1 VSILSRSAAFVQRII
16 GVALPY
22 GKGKLFVVVGSMVFQ
37 AILQLGGV
45 ASVVPFLSVAAN
57 PETFASSNFGKILVS
72 IFQITDPRQ
81 LVYVTGTLSILAL
94 VLASASAIGSQVIVS
109 KYVGS
114 LGHWLR
120 MQLLSKY
127 YSQPYA
133 YFVSRNSAVLTKK
146 ANADVNVFTAFVL
159 APLFDLA
166 AKLFTTVVIL
176 AGLLVLEPVATL
188 VAAVFFASFY
198 LLFMSLTRHRV
209 RAINEIGKEASQGLN
224 RLVQQLIAGMREFKL
239 RNAGPFFISKIDAIS
254 GRQVTA
260 GVMSAWIG
268 GLPRNLIEPLA
279 FAGTIIWAMAAL
291 SAGRLHSVLPTLGVM
306 AMAGY
311 RLLPNLQALYNN
323 LHLVATNRYAMDE
336 LAEELDFGSPSYPVP
351 IAKKAEVAEARAP
364 TDKSPLFSK
373 AVDLR
378 NITFSYAGAE
388 RPTLQG
394 ISLRVERGQSIG
406 FVGQTG
412 SGKST
417 LINLLLGLYEPTGGE
432 ILVDGKPLGKPVPPT
447 WHTRIGYVPQE
458 IFLMDDTL
466 FRNIAIGVPDD
477 RVDRER
483 MEKAIA
489 SAQLQEVIEKMPQGL
504 ETQVGERGVMLS
516 GGQRQRVGLARAL
529 YFDPEML
536 ILDEGTSAL
545 DNETEAKFMRAVES
559 LQGEITIVSI
569 AHRLTTVRGC
579 NTIYVLL
586 NGKIG
591 EAGTY
596 EELME
601 SKSEFFRLASA
612 AAAV

>member
-1 VSILSRSAAFVQRII
+1 MASIVSRSAAFLKEILS
-16 GVALPY
+16 VALPF
-22 GKGKLFVVVGSMVFQ
+22 GRRKLFVVVASMLLQ
-37 AILQLGGV
+37 GALQLGGV
-45 ASVVPFLSVAAN
+45 ASVLPFLSVAAH
-57 PETFASSNFGKILVS
+57 PENFANSQFGRFLMS
-72 IFQITDPRQ
+72 IFHITDARQ
-81 LVYVTGTLSILAL
+81 LVYVTG
-94 VLASASAIGSQVIVS
+94 VLAIVSLVIASVSAIANQVIS
-109 KYVGS
+109 GHYVAA

-133 YFVSRNSAVLTKK
+133 YFVSRNSMVLTKK
-146 ANADVNVFTAFVL
+146 ANADVMVFTSFIL
-159 APLFDLA
+159 APLCDFVA
-166 AKLFTTVVIL
+166 RSFTTVIIV

-188 VAAVFFASFY
+188 VAGAFFAGFY
-198 LLFMSLTRHRV
+198 LLFMSVTRGHV
-209 RAINEIGKEASQGLN
+209 RAINAVSKETSQGLS
-224 RLVQQLIAGMREFKL
+224 RFVQQFIAGMREIKL
-239 RNAGPFFISKIDAIS
+239 RDAGHYFLERIEALSN
-254 GRQVTA
+254 RQVKS
-260 GVMSAWIG
+260 GVMSAWIS

-279 FAGTIIWAMAAL
+279 FAGTIIWAMSAL
-291 SAGRLHSVLPTLGVM
+291 SAGRLDAVLPTLGVM

-311 RLLPNLQALYNN
+311 RLLPNLQALYTS
-323 LHLVATNRYAMDE
+323 LHLIATNRFSLDE
-336 LAEELDFGSPSYPVP
+336 LAEELDFSSPSYPIQMP
-351 IAKKAEVAEARAP
+351 RKADTAALPA
-364 TDKSPLFSK
+364 DKGPLFSE
-373 AVDLR
+373 AIELR

-394 ISLRVERGQSIG
+394 ISLRIEKGQSIG

-417 LINLLLGLYEPTGGE
+417 LINLLLGLYEPTEGE
-432 ILVDGKPLGKPVPPT
+432 ILTDGKPLGKPVPSN

-458 IFLMDDTL
+458 IFLIDDTL
-466 FRNIAIGVPDD
+466 FRNIALGVADGE
-477 RVDRER
+477 VDRER
-483 MEKAIA
+483 LKKAIS

-559 LQGEITIVSI
+559 LQGEITVISI

-579 NTIYVLL
+579 NAIYVLMG
-586 NGKIG
+586 GKIG

-596 EELME
+596 DQLME

-612 AAAV
+612 AA

>member
-1 VSILSRSAAFVQRII
+1 MASIVSRGAAFLRRILD
-16 GVALPY
+16 VALPF
-22 GKGKLFVVVGSMVFQ
+22 GKGKLFVVVASMIIQ

-45 ASVVPFLSVAAN
+45 ASVLPFLSVAAH
-57 PETFASSNFGKILVS
+57 PEGFANSEFGRFLMS
-72 IFQITDPRQ
+72 TLHLTDPKQ
-81 LVYVTGTLSILAL
+81 LVYVTGTLAIFSL
-94 VLASASAIGSQVIVS
+94 VIASASAIASQVIVAR
-109 KYVGS
+109 YVGS

-146 ANADVNVFTAFVL
+146 ANLDIYMFTSFLL
-159 APLFDLA
+159 APLCDFA
-166 AKLFTTVVIL
+166 ARLFTTVVII
-176 AGLLVLEPVATL
+176 AGLLALEPVATL
-188 VAAVFFASFY
+188 VAAAFFGCFY
-198 LLFMSLTRHRV
+198 MLFMRITRARV
-209 RAINEIGKEASQGLN
+209 RTINEVAKETSQSLS
-224 RLVQQLIAGMREFKL
+224 RLVQQFIIGMRDIKL
-239 RNAGPFFISKIDAIS
+239 RDAGPYFINNIGAVSTRSVK
-254 GRQVTA
+254 A

-268 GLPRNLIEPLA
+268 GLPRNLIEPIA

-291 SAGRLHSVLPTLGVM
+291 SAGRLGEVLPTLGVM

-311 RLLPNLQALYNN
+311 RLLPNVQQLYNN
-323 LHLVATNRYAMDE
+323 LHMVATNRFSLDE
-336 LAEELDFGSPSYPVP
+336 LAEELDFSSPSYPVRLP
-351 IAKKAEVAEARAP
+351 EKTGTPSTLA
-364 TDKSPLFSK
+364 DKTPLFSE
-373 AVDLR
+373 AIELR
-378 NITFSYAGAE
+378 NITFNYAGAE

-394 ISLRVERGQSIG
+394 ISLRIKRGQSIG

-432 ILVDGKPLGKPVPPT
+432 ILADGKPLGKPVPPK

-458 IFLMDDTL
+458 IFLMDESL
-466 FRNIAIGVPDD
+466 LKNIALGVPESEIDH
-477 RVDRER
+477 ER
-483 MEKAIA
+483 MKRAIA
-489 SAQLQEVIEKMPQGL
+489 SAQLQEVIDKMPQGL
-504 ETQVGERGVMLS
+504 ETEVGERGIMLS

-559 LQGEITIVSI
+559 LQGEITVVSI

-579 NTIYVLL
+579 NSIYVLIS
-586 NGKIG
+586 GKIG

-596 EELME
+596 DELME

-612 AAAV
+612 SA

>member
-1 VSILSRSAAFVQRII
+1 MLFRSIDFLKRILS
-16 GVALPY
+16 VALPF
-22 GKGKLFVVVGSMVFQ
+22 GKVKLLVVVGSMILQ
-37 AILQLGGV
+37 AVLQLGGV
-45 ASVVPFLSVAAN
+45 ASVLPFLSVAAH
-57 PETFASSNFGKILVS
+57 PERFAESKFGQLLMS
-72 IFQITDPRQ
+72 TFQITDPRQ
-81 LVYVTGTLSILAL
+81 LVYVTGILAILAL
-94 VLASASAIGSQVIVS
+94 LLASGSAIWNQVIAAR
-109 KYVGS
+109 YVAS

-120 MQLLSKY
+120 MQLLSRY

-146 ANADVNVFTAFVL
+146 ANADVMVFTAFIL
-159 APLFDLA
+159 NPLCDLA

-188 VAAVFFASFY
+188 VAAAFFGCFY
-198 LLFMSLTRHRV
+198 MLFMTLTRRHV
-209 RAINEIGKEASQGLN
+209 RAINEVSKEASQSLN
-224 RLVQQLIAGMREFKL
+224 RLVQQFIAGMRDIKL
-239 RNAGPFFISKIDAIS
+239 RDAGAFFINKIDEIS
-254 GRQVTA
+254 SRQVRA
-260 GVMSAWIG
+260 GVLSAWIS
-268 GLPRNLIEPLA
+268 GLPRNLIEPFA

-291 SAGRLHSVLPTLGVM
+291 SAGRLESVLPTLGVM

-311 RLLPNLQALYNN
+311 RLLPNVQALYAN
-323 LHLVATNRYAMDE
+323 LHVVAVNRFSLDE
-336 LAEELDFGSPSYPVP
+336 LAAELDFGSPSYPIRIPKKVGVAASALRDEGP
-351 IAKKAEVAEARAP
+351 IFSEAIE
-364 TDKSPLFSK
+364 
-373 AVDLR
+373 LR
-378 NITFSYAGAE
+378 NITFNYAGAE

-394 ISLRVERGQSIG
+394 ISLRIGRGQSIG

-432 ILVDGKPLGKPVPPT
+432 ILADGKPLGKPVPPK

-477 RVDRER
+477 KVDRAR
-483 MEKAIA
+483 MNKAIA
-489 SAQLQEVIEKMPQGL
+489 SAQLQEVIEKMPEGL

-545 DNETEAKFMRAVES
+545 DNETEAKFMRAVDS
-559 LQGEITIVSI
+559 LQGEITIISI

-579 NTIYVLL
+579 NVIYVLL

-596 EELME
+596 DELME

-612 AAAV
+612 SV

>member
-1 VSILSRSAAFVQRII
+1 MVSILSRSVAFSKRILN
-16 GVALPY
+16 VALPFGR
-22 GKGKLFVVVGSMVFQ
+22 GKFFVVVGSMILQ

-45 ASVVPFLSVAAN
+45 ASVLPFLSVAAN
-57 PETFASSNFGKILVS
+57 PEGFATSKFGNFLVS
-72 IFQITDPRQ
+72 TFQITDPRY
-81 LVYVTGTLSILAL
+81 LVYVTGILAIIAL
-94 VLASASAIGSQVIVS
+94 LLASGSAMVSQVIVS
-109 KYVGS
+109 RYVGS
-114 LGHWLR
+114 LGHFLR
-120 MQLLSKY
+120 MQLLLKY

-146 ANADVNVFTAFVL
+146 ANHDVFVFTAFL
-159 APLFDLA
+159 LSPLFDLA
-166 AKLFTTVVIL
+166 AKLVTTSVML
-176 AGLLVLEPVATL
+176 AGLLVIEPVVTL
-188 VAAVFFASFY
+188 AAAAFLGCFY
-198 LLFMSLTRHRV
+198 GLFMSLTRGYV
-209 RAINEIGKEASQGLN
+209 RTINQVGKDASQN
-224 RLVQQLIAGMREFKL
+224 ISRLVQQFISGIRDFKL
-239 RNAGPFFISKIDAIS
+239 RDAGPFFINRVDAIS
-254 GRQVTA
+254 GRLVKA

-268 GLPRNLIEPLA
+268 GLPRNLIEPFA
-279 FAGTIIWAMAAL
+279 FAGTIIWAMVAL
-291 SAGRLHSVLPTLGVM
+291 SAGRLESVLPTLGVM

-311 RLLPNLQALYNN
+311 RLLPNLQGLYNN
-323 LHLVATNRYAMDE
+323 LHMVATNRFSLDE
-336 LAEELDFGSPSYPVP
+336 LAEELDFSSPSYPVRIQRRAAAGAP
-351 IAKKAEVAEARAP
+351 GALADKA
-364 TDKSPLFSK
+364 PLFSK
-373 AVDLR
+373 SIELR

-394 ISLRVERGQSIG
+394 ISLRIEKGQSIG

-417 LINLLLGLYEPTGGE
+417 LINLLLGLYDPTSGE
-432 ILVDGKPLGKPVPPT
+432 ILVDGKPLGKPVPR
-447 WHTRIGYVPQE
+447 WWQARIGYVPQE

-466 FRNIAIGVPDD
+466 LSNIALGVPDD
-477 RVDRER
+477 QVDHER
-483 MEKAIA
+483 IEKAIS
-489 SAQLQEVIEKMPQGL
+489 SAQLQEVIEKLPQRL

-559 LQGEITIVSI
+559 LQGEITIISI

-579 NTIYVLL
+579 DAIYVLI

-596 EELME
+596 DELME

-612 AAAV
+612 SAG

>member
-1 VSILSRSAAFVQRII
+1 MWSRGIAFLKRIM
-16 GVALPY
+16 GVALPFGR
-22 GKGKLFVVVGSMVFQ
+22 GKFFVVVGSMILQ
-37 AILQLGGV
+37 AVLQLGGV
-45 ASVVPFLSVAAN
+45 ASVLPFLSVAAN
-57 PETFASSNFGKILVS
+57 PQGFASSKFGQLLTS
-72 IFQITDPRQ
+72 IFHITDPRQ
-81 LVYVTGTLSILAL
+81 LVYVTGILAIFSL
-94 VLASASAIGSQVIVS
+94 LLASGSAIASQVIVS
-109 KYVGS
+109 RYVGS

-146 ANADVNVFTAFVL
+146 ANADVMVFTSFL
-159 APLFDLA
+159 LTPLCDLA
-166 AKLFTTVVIL
+166 AKLFTTVIIL

-188 VAAVFFASFY
+188 VAVAFLGSFY
-198 LLFMSLTRHRV
+198 LLFMALTRRRV
-209 RAINEIGKEASQGLN
+209 RTINEIGKEASRSLN
-224 RLVQQLIAGMREFKL
+224 RLVQQFIAGMRDIKL

-254 GRQVTA
+254 DRQVRA
-260 GVMSAWIG
+260 GVMSAWIA
-268 GLPRNLIEPLA
+268 GLPRNLIEPFA

-291 SAGRLHSVLPTLGVM
+291 SAGRLDSVLPTLGVM

-311 RLLPNLQALYNN
+311 RLLPNLQALYTN
-323 LHLVATNRYAMDE
+323 LHVVATNWFALDE
-336 LAEELDFGSPSYPVP
+336 LAEELDFGSPSYPVRIP
-351 IAKKAEVAEARAP
+351 KKVAAIAADASA
-364 TDKSPLFSK
+364 DGPLFSR
-373 AVDLR
+373 AIELR
-378 NITFSYAGAE
+378 DITFTYAGAE
-388 RPTLQG
+388 RPTITG
-394 ISLRVERGQSIG
+394 ISLRIEKGHSIG

-417 LINLLLGLYEPTGGE
+417 LINLLLGLYEPTSGE
-432 ILVDGKPLGKPVPPT
+432 IFADGKPLGKPVPPK
-447 WHTRIGYVPQE
+447 WQTRIGYVPQE

-466 FRNIAIGVPDD
+466 FRNIAIGVPENE
-477 RVDRER
+477 VDHER
-483 MEKAIA
+483 MKKAIA

-559 LQGEITIVSI
+559 LQGEITIISI

-579 NTIYVLL
+579 NAIYVLL

-596 EELME
+596 DELME

-612 AAAV
+612 ST

>member
-1 VSILSRSAAFVQRII
+1 MLSRSAAFVQRII
-16 GVALPY
+16 SVALPF
-22 GKGKLFVVVGSMVFQ
+22 GKGKLFVVVASMIFQ

-45 ASVVPFLSVAAN
+45 ASVVPFLSVAAD
-57 PETFASSNFGKILVS
+57 PKAFASSNFGKMLVS
-72 IFQITDPRQ
+72 VFQITDPGQ
-81 LVYVTGTLSILAL
+81 LVYVTGVFSILSL
-94 VLASASAIGSQVIVS
+94 LLASASAIGCQVVVS

-127 YSQPYA
+127 YRQPYA
-133 YFVSRNSAVLTKK
+133 VLRVRNSAVLTKK

-159 APLFDLA
+159 APVFDLT

-188 VAAVFFASFY
+188 AAAVFFACFY
-198 LLFMSLTRHRV
+198 LLFMFLTRRRV
-209 RAINEIGKEASQGLN
+209 RTINEVGKEASQGLN
-224 RLVQQLIAGMREFKL
+224 RLVQQFIAGMRDIKL
-239 RNAGPFFISKIDAIS
+239 RDAGPFFISKIDAIS

-260 GVMSAWIG
+260 GVMSAWIA

-279 FAGTIIWAMAAL
+279 FAGTIIWAMTAL
-291 SAGRLHSVLPTLGVM
+291 SAGRLDSVLPTLGVM
-306 AMAGY
+306 VMAGY

-323 LHLVATNRYAMDE
+323 LHIVATNRYALDE
-336 LAEELDFGSPSYPVP
+336 LAEELDFGSPSYPVR
-351 IAKKAEVAEARAP
+351 IAKRVATGASHAAVE
-364 TDKSPLFSK
+364 KGPLFSE
-373 AVDLR
+373 AIELR
-378 NITFSYAGAE
+378 DINFSYAGAE
-388 RPTLQG
+388 RPTIQG
-394 ISLRVERGQSIG
+394 ITLRIERGQSIG

-432 ILVDGKPLGKPVPPT
+432 ILVDGKPLGKPIPPK
-447 WHTRIGYVPQE
+447 WYTRVGYVPQE

-477 RVDRER
+477 QVDHER
-483 MEKAIA
+483 MKKAIA

-559 LQGEITIVSI
+559 LQGEITIISI

-579 NTIYVLL
+579 NAIYVLM

-596 EELME
+596 DELME

-612 AAAV
+612 ST